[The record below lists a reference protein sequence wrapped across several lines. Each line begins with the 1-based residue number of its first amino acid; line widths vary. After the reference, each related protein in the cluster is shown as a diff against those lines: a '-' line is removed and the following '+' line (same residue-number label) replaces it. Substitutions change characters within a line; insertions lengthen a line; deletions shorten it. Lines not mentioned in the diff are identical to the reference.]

1 MPSCSVAESVAR
13 WPGPVILDERT
24 GSFGSMAVSTTRR
37 PPASTTSEMVRN
49 APAGSAS
56 SGHET
61 SRKDDDDS
69 SLPKRKGLVATTI
82 VCVTAGFFCASRL
95 RIRISAWPLS
105 HDCARNTAKRPN
117 KTATPIITMVLVRTT
132 QFLWPQAG
140 IRGFTVTIGG
150 EEVLN

>member
-1 MPSCSVAESVAR
+1 
-13 WPGPVILDERT
+13 WPGPVILDDRT

-37 PPASTTSEMVRN
+37 PPASTMSEMVRN

-61 SRKDDDDS
+61 SRRVDDDS

-82 VCVTAGFFCASRL
+82 VCVAAGLFLGASRL
-95 RIRISAWPLS
+95 RSRTSAWPLS

-132 QFLWPQAG
+132 QFLLALSGYP
-140 IRGFTVTIGG
+140 RFTVTIGG